1 MYEIKLLSIRGEA
14 QEGNTTMLNLTFNG
28 NVNKIEF
35 ERFFVFN
42 NSNFIDLTFTEIHQY
57 NNRSSIEVKLDFK
70 NVPKGYYHMGFFYK
84 GYEWRFH
91 DSYLYVREKSYN
103 PYLNFKNFFL
113 NLVGSQNKLKA
124 NLRK

>member
-70 NVPKGYYHMGFFYK
+70 M
-84 GYEWRFH
+84 
-91 DSYLYVREKSYN
+91 YLRAIIIWASFTKDMNGAFTIHIFMLEKKVII
-103 PYLNFKNFFL
+103 PT
-113 NLVGSQNKLKA
+113 
-124 NLRK
+124 